1 MALIYDGNIRA
12 GVPINKRIRMLF
24 FSPILTR
31 VLPPVKLKDGSAAK
45 IQAILKFCLK
55 EENCL
60 LIIVTMDGEK
70 MPKQSRLPQKRRH
83 SGRLVFQEN
92 DRENKAMQY
101 GKGTILV
108 VGQAKP
114 SREDAIY
121 SLHGEFYISLVLE
134 KESGKILNVECNTI
148 LHVTSDFV
156 AEMFIGK
163 SLRTDLELLEGEIR
177 SRYFAMTQKP
187 LIACMKDAYNRYM
200 MVLEKE
206 RRL

>member
-31 VLPPVKLKDGSAAK
+31 FLPPVKLKDGSAAK

-121 SLHGEFYISLVLE
+121 SSTGNFTSAWCW
-134 KESGKILNVECNTI
+134 KRRAGK
-148 LHVTSDFV
+148 F
-156 AEMFIGK
+156 
-163 SLRTDLELLEGEIR
+163 
-177 SRYFAMTQKP
+177 
-187 LIACMKDAYNRYM
+187 
-200 MVLEKE
+200 
-206 RRL
+206 